1 MFYLS
6 AYYNL
11 GLQQVLIGDTP
22 LVLEHNVFDSNFGTI
37 LDSGTT
43 YAYFPDAA
51 FKAFKSVVSPISLV
65 SRIMH
70 KICLYVTWMF

>member
-1 MFYLS
+1 MHGLYLETCCFMYYLS

-11 GLQQVLIGDTP
+11 GLQQVLIADTP

-51 FKAFKSVVSPISLV
+51 FNAFKSVVSTV
-65 SRIMH
+65 SR
-70 KICLYVTWMF
+70 VTEQ

>member
-1 MFYLS
+1 VYYLS

-11 GLQQVLIGDTP
+11 GLQQVLIAGTP

-51 FKAFKSVVSPISLV
+51 FKAFKSAVSTMSLV
-65 SRIMH
+65 AE
-70 KICLYVTWMF
+70 